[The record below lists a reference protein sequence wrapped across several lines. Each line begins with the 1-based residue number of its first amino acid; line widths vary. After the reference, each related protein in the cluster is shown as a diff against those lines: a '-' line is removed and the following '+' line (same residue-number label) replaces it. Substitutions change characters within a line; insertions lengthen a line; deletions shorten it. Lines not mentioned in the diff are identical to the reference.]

1 MPCKPIIVSKR
12 PSSIP
17 ARAMFSFLAACLLA
31 FSCAPRKPS
40 DSASAV
46 AASPLPSAVGGT
58 VTFLEG
64 KAFLSNGGK
73 ENRLEIGSPV
83 VETDTVRT
91 AKGSSCELSFPGI
104 GRIMLK
110 ADSVVELARL
120 DLIERRAQVAA
131 KKGGVLAKVQ
141 KLAGRDSFTVRT
153 PGVACGVRGTV
164 FSVTIDKEGTKVS
177 VIDGKVA
184 LFPDALIESGV
195 YDPVAGEVALG
206 DAAETA
212 LEAFPQLEPGQAAYC
227 VAADFTAIGNDV
239 AEGAR
244 EADADI
250 PAILGE
256 AAAATTVERKPVEES
271 DIKAL
276 EEFKARPE
284 PKEPE
289 YRMSATPI
297 IRGDASGSAKT
308 EWPINQF
315 WDRKAADTSAL
326 PALELVPWMYFQE
339 NGAEGVAA
347 QDGPNIRIDVKKAV
361 ADKIWSVQMVMP
373 RVTLV
378 KGRAYRISLVA
389 WADAPHRADA
399 VVAEPELDIDGDGN
413 QYSPMNG
420 YQEFLLG
427 TSPERFTQYFYYNFD
442 TRSGFTPAFH
452 FGIDLGTVWLRE
464 FKVEE
469 IGLPGAYDETL
480 SDGRVGTGVPFN
492 GNFSRGL
499 LGWRGFSFDGSRLGG
514 YSSRDGVMRFEQEA
528 PIDPLWH
535 AQLIPWTGF
544 TLKKGRRYQLEF
556 SMRAE
561 ARAGSKSPG
570 LMEFYFC
577 EFDTDVNGDGD
588 KWTMA
593 SPWMMA
599 TFSPE
604 WARYR
609 VDFPA
614 YLDLERARL
623 TFGLGG
629 VDRWIELDD
638 IVFRPVD

>member
-1 MPCKPIIVSKR
+1 MPCNPIIVSKR
-12 PSSIP
+12 PLSIP
-17 ARAMFSFLAACLLA
+17 ARVMFSFLAASILG
-31 FSCAPRKPS
+31 FSCAPRKQADQAPAAAPL
-40 DSASAV
+40 SA
-46 AASPLPSAVGGT
+46 AVGGT

-64 KAFLSNGGK
+64 KAFVSNGGK
-73 ENRLEIGSPV
+73 ENRLEIGSTV
-83 VETDTVRT
+83 VEADTVRT

-104 GRIMLK
+104 GRIMIK
-110 ADSVVELARL
+110 SDSVVQLARL

-131 KKGGVLAKVQ
+131 KKGGMLAKVQ
-141 KLAGRDSFTVRT
+141 KLAGRDAFTVRT
-153 PGVACGVRGTV
+153 AGVACGVRGTA
-164 FSVTIDKEGTKVS
+164 FSVTVDKTGTNVS
-177 VIDGKVA
+177 VVDGRVA

-195 YDPVAGEVALG
+195 YDPVAGEAALG

-239 AEGAR
+239 VEGAQ

-256 AAAATTVERKPVEES
+256 AAAATTVERKPVSES
-271 DIKAL
+271 DQKAI

-289 YRMSATPI
+289 YLMSASPI
-297 IRGDASGSAKT
+297 IRSTASGGVGTK
-308 EWPINQF
+308 WPVDQF
-315 WDRKAADTSAL
+315 WDREEVDAASL
-326 PALELVPWMYFQE
+326 PALELVPWMYFQDSGGE
-339 NGAEGVAA
+339 GAAA
-347 QDGPNIRIDVKKAV
+347 QDGPNIKIDVKKPV
-361 ADKIWSVQMVMP
+361 MDKIWSVQMIMP

-399 VVAEPELDIDGDGN
+399 VVAEPELDIDGDGML
-413 QYSPMNG
+413 YTAMNG
-420 YQEFLLG
+420 YQDFNLG
-427 TSPERFTQYFYYNFD
+427 TSPERFIQYFYYHFD

-452 FGIDLGTVWLRE
+452 FGTDAGTVWLRE

-469 IGLPGAYDETL
+469 VALPGAYDETL
-480 SDGRVGTGVPFN
+480 SDGRVGTGMPFN
-492 GNFSRGL
+492 ANFSRGL

-514 YSSRDGVMRFEQEA
+514 FTSRDGVMRFEQDA
-528 PIDPLWH
+528 PLEPLWH
-535 AQLIPWTGF
+535 AQLTSWTGIP
-544 TLKKGRRYQLEF
+544 LKKGHRYQLEF

-570 LMEFYFC
+570 FMEFYLC

-599 TFSPE
+599 SFSPE
-604 WARYR
+604 WTRYR

-638 IVFRPVD
+638 IVFRPAE